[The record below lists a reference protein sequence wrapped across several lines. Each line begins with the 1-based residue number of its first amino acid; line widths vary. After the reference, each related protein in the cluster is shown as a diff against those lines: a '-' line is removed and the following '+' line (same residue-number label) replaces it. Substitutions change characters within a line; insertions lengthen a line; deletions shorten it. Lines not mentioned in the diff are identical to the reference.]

1 MKNQKKRSEFLKKA
15 DKYVQDNAE
24 NIKNHQFRQKYHFE
38 VPSGWCN
45 DPNGFSYQRGEY
57 QLFYQHMPYS
67 ANPADFV
74 MYWGHAKSNDL
85 VHWEN
90 LPIAIGP
97 DSDED
102 ISGCWSGCSFEKDG
116 ESFIYYTGLDKNQ
129 RQKQCLAISDDGI
142 NFNKYE
148 GNPIL
153 GETLCEAEEG
163 DFRDPFIWKHEE
175 KYYMLVGSSK
185 GGFGCIPLYE
195 SYDGIKWT
203 FKNLLVESLGELG
216 TVCECPNFVE
226 INGKYVLFISPH
238 GMNYRKSIYLVGDFD
253 YITGKFFWHNY
264 GEIDW
269 GMDYYAPQIITN
281 ERGEKISI
289 GWMNS
294 WDWMPWS
301 DGKYFTTE
309 MGWCGGMSLPRKIWL
324 DDENRLCSKPV
335 EEMKVLRD
343 NKCVWE
349 EIEIEDNTFEIET
362 KDNRHLEMKI
372 IIDIQKNTADQIKM
386 TLGNKDSY
394 YIEVIV
400 DVKKAE
406 LIFNRNNDLQKKA
419 GIRKCNLKS
428 VTQEKMEL
436 HIYLDSSSIEIFS
449 DDYVTAMTNTFYLP
463 ENEKSFTIEALNGKT
478 LFTQIT
484 TWNMKA
490 I

>member
-1 MKNQKKRSEFLKKA
+1 
-15 DKYVQDNAE
+15 
-24 NIKNHQFRQKYHFE
+24 
-38 VPSGWCN
+38 
-45 DPNGFSYQRGEY
+45 
-57 QLFYQHMPYS
+57 
-67 ANPADFV
+67 
-74 MYWGHAKSNDL
+74 
-85 VHWEN
+85 
-90 LPIAIGP
+90 
-97 DSDED
+97 
-102 ISGCWSGCSFEKDG
+102 
-116 ESFIYYTGLDKNQ
+116 
-129 RQKQCLAISDDGI
+129 
-142 NFNKYE
+142 
-148 GNPIL
+148 
-153 GETLCEAEEG
+153 
-163 DFRDPFIWKHEE
+163 
-175 KYYMLVGSSK
+175 
-185 GGFGCIPLYE
+185 
-195 SYDGIKWT
+195 
-203 FKNLLVESLGELG
+203 
-216 TVCECPNFVE
+216 
-226 INGKYVLFISPH
+226 
-238 GMNYRKSIYLVGDFD
+238 
-253 YITGKFFWHNY
+253 
-264 GEIDW
+264 
-269 GMDYYAPQIITN
+269 
-281 ERGEKISI
+281 
-289 GWMNS
+289 MNS